1 MTGRTYK
8 LPGGGGSDGQSQ
20 MTERRSRKLT
30 TEGGRGG
37 EERVTVMM
45 GGVGKEGRWHDR
57 RSFLVVA
64 NYFILN

>member
-1 MTGRTYK
+1 
-8 LPGGGGSDGQSQ
+8 

-37 EERVTVMM
+37 EERVTVTM